1 MKENEL
7 DEILKSNNI
16 PTRLF
21 KRLVVMKL
29 ISEGFNHKETANI
42 LLVSY
47 ESIYRWAKKSEKE
60 SIKGLIPNFNGG
72 RPSQLSPEMKESLK
86 MRNLLLSCLFLDVLT
101 REC

>member
-1 MKENEL
+1 MPKKSKINIFNKMKENEL

-42 LLVSY
+42 LLV
-47 ESIYRWAKKSEKE
+47 
-60 SIKGLIPNFNGG
+60 
-72 RPSQLSPEMKESLK
+72 
-86 MRNLLLSCLFLDVLT
+86 
-101 REC
+101 